1 METEEMSD
9 MDRQVE
15 TIFEDVAAILNEMVS
30 GLNKTIERM
39 EEICNRKNDKLHDCG
54 GV

>member
-1 METEEMSD
+1 MEIEEVDD

-15 TIFEDVAAILNEMVS
+15 AIFEDMAEILNEMVAD
-30 GLNKTIERM
+30 LNKTIIRM
-39 EEICNRKNDKLHDCG
+39 EEIRNRKNRKTHECG

>member
-1 METEEMSD
+1 METEEMVD

-15 TIFEDVAAILNEMVS
+15 AIFEEMVEILNEMVS

-39 EEICNRKNDKLHDCG
+39 EEIRNRKNDKLHDCG